1 MVSPGSSRK
10 RTIGVGGIIV
20 GRGAMGYFAQP
31 PKTVAGFVPKVC
43 PRGEGRGAEALKSE
57 GAWDEA
63 LPGS

>member
-1 MVSPGSSRK
+1 M
-10 RTIGVGGIIV
+10 IIV

-31 PKTVAGFVPKVC
+31 PETAAGVVPEVC

-63 LPGS
+63 VPESKRYFAPGPR